1 MIRHGPSCMTG
12 TLMAHWPMTQRV
24 PIPELKRVH
33 CTATFITDADR
44 SLTLHEITLI
54 TPAGSLPQRKHIPS
68 RTIPQPLY
76 P

>member
-12 TLMAHWPMTQRV
+12 TLIAHWPTTQRV
-24 PIPELKRVH
+24 PIPELERVA

-44 SLTLHEITLI
+44 DLTLHDITLI
-54 TPAGSLPQRKHIPS
+54 TPAGAIPQRKHIPS
-68 RTIPQPLY
+68 RTIPQPFY

>member
-12 TLMAHWPMTQRV
+12 TLIAHWPTTQRV
-24 PIPELKRVH
+24 PIPELKRVA

-44 SLTLHEITLI
+44 GLTLHDITLI
-54 TPAGSLPQRKHIPS
+54 TPEGALSQREHIPA

>member
-1 MIRHGPSCMTG
+1 MTG
-12 TLMAHWPMTQRV
+12 TLIAHWPTTQRV
-24 PIPELKRVH
+24 PIPELKRVA

-44 SLTLHEITLI
+44 GLTLHDITLI
-54 TPAGSLPQRKHIPS
+54 TPEGALPQREHIPA